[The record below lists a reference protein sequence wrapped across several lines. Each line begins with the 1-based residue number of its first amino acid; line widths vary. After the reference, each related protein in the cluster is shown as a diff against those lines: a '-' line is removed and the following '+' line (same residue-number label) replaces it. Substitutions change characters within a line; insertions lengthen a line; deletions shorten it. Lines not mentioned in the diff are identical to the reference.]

1 MRPLSYLLL
10 ALSLFFLVS
19 WATVYSRDNSVFVAR
34 GSMPLTVD
42 MDSEMSLWLLEGYV
56 NMSLFV
62 PLCNKLSLIVYSKG
76 SGSIIYRLN
85 VEALDSPLREVYMFK
100 TPHPGFYSIQAKM
113 RPIEGC
119 EAPRVNG
126 VLNVFQYAQPEQTV
140 RTILLASTTSSL
152 ALALTYM
159 VYQQLKA
166 RRAKS

>member
-1 MRPLSYLLL
+1 
-10 ALSLFFLVS
+10 
-19 WATVYSRDNSVFVAR
+19 
-34 GSMPLTVD
+34 
-42 MDSEMSLWLLEGYV
+42 
-56 NMSLFV
+56 
-62 PLCNKLSLIVYSKG
+62 
-76 SGSIIYRLN
+76 
-85 VEALDSPLREVYMFK
+85 
-100 TPHPGFYSIQAKM
+100 M